1 MINDKLELLSM
12 AEQFMVSKRND
23 GGYDIDHKTENIGA
37 VVFING
43 EIQYYV
49 TGIYNSGTDWA
60 EIDIEALNDLK
71 RFCEMMAK

>member
-12 AEQFMVSKRND
+12 AKQFMVSKRTD
-23 GGYDIDHKTENIGA
+23 GGYDIDHKTENVAA
-37 VVFING
+37 VVFVNG

-49 TGIYNSGTDWA
+49 TGIYNSGTDWE

>member
-12 AEQFMVSKRND
+12 EKKFTVSKRND
-23 GGYDIDHKTENIGA
+23 GGYDVDHKTEDIGA
-37 VVFING
+37 VIYVNG
-43 EIQYYV
+43 EIQYFV
-49 TGIYNSGTDWA
+49 TGIYNSGTDFA

>member
-12 AEQFMVSKRND
+12 AENFMVSKRND
-23 GGYDIDHKTENIGA
+23 GGYDIDHKKEDIGA
-37 VVFING
+37 VIYVNG
-43 EIQYYV
+43 EIQYFV

>member
-23 GGYDIDHKTENIGA
+23 GGYDIDHKTENVSA

-71 RFCEMMAK
+71 RFCEMMAR